1 MCICRKK
8 YNREN
13 LLLKTKMYW
22 KINTFPFIGI
32 ELIWF
37 GQIIYEL
44 THWVF
49 FKVIKI
55 ILKKKI
61 MAT

>member
-1 MCICRKK
+1 
-8 YNREN
+8 
-13 LLLKTKMYW
+13 MYW